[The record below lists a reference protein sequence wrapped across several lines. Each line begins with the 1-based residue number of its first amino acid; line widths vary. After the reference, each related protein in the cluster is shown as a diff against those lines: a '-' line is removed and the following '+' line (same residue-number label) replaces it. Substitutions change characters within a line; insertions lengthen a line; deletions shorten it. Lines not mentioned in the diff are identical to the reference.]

1 MLLEWLEMRDTLV
14 RLMHEHRTLCHAPR
28 PDPVAL
34 SRNRWLLS
42 NASRRRA
49 AWMIRTADAVAQRLA
64 HTPAGTSWSTVQA
77 DMRVYRQYI
86 SEFVSRWPID
96 TIIGDWDGYRRGV
109 VELRPEIA
117 LWLRK
122 EECAIRALAAAV
134 EAETSAVTV
143 IAWRA

>member
-1 MLLEWLEMRDTLV
+1 MLLEWLEMRETLV
-14 RLMHEHRTLCHAPR
+14 RFMHEHRTLCHAPR

-49 AWMIRTADAVAQRLA
+49 AWMIRTADAIAERLA
-64 HTPAGTSWSTVQA
+64 HTTGGAAWPAVQA
-77 DMRVYRQYI
+77 DMRVYRGYI

-117 LWLRK
+117 RWLRK
-122 EECAIRALAAAV
+122 EEFAIRALAAEL
-134 EAETSAVTV
+134 EAETVTLTV
-143 IAWRA
+143 IACRT